1 MFSKIKLTGG
11 ILALC
16 IFIITLAVAITI
28 WMVPLFIFNVYF
40 FNLDELVQLTPTTI
54 IDNYLILLKYLH
66 LPWIS
71 ELQMPDFPVSI
82 SGALHFYEVKLLF
95 MLNYFLLIISG
106 LISVIFI
113 RQLRKNKQEWK
124 LIAPFQVLNWVPI
137 IAIISLMLNFNQLFI
152 LFHEAL
158 FNNDAWLFDP
168 ATDPIIL
175 VLPEQFFLQCFV
187 LVFILIQ
194 FGLFLCLRQAKRR
207 FK

>member
-1 MFSKIKLTGG
+1 MFSKLKLTGG
-11 ILALC
+11 ISALVL
-16 IFIITLAVAITI
+16 FIISLAIAITI

-40 FNLDELVQLTPTTI
+40 FRLDEVVQLSPAVI
-54 IDNYLILLKYLH
+54 LDNYLILLKYLH

-71 ELQMPDFPVSI
+71 ALQMPDFPVSP

-95 MLNYFLLIISG
+95 MANYLLLMLSG
-106 LISVIFI
+106 LLSYLFI
-113 RQLRKNKQEWK
+113 RQLRNNNQEWK
-124 LIAPFQVLNWVPI
+124 LIAPFQLLNWVPI
-137 IAIISLMLNFNQLFI
+137 IAIISLMLNFTQLFI

-175 VLPEQFFLQCFV
+175 VLPEQFFLQCFI

-194 FGLFLCLRQAKRR
+194 LGLFLCLRQAK
-207 FK
+207 KAVK